1 MRLSYKILAVA
12 AYSATLAFAQVIK
25 VRGFD
30 ACGRTL
36 FFKALHHL
44 GCYIHTRALYGVCE
58 KLEIYPTVFG
68 SLKP

>member
-36 FFKALHHL
+36 FFLRL
-44 GCYIHTRALYGVCE
+44 CITLDVIFIHVRCMVCAR
-58 KLEIYPTVFG
+58 
-68 SLKP
+68 S